1 MDVAAAE
8 DLISLLQEMRGR
20 LGMYIGTP
28 SLTRLAAFL
37 RGYEQALQTHGIS
50 AANEFLPDFRDWI
63 HKRFGSSQRSWEE
76 TIVLH
81 SADEAEAMKRFWEL
95 LDEYLEDHEVSSSG
109 ATKVIAAAKDSNA
122 RQPARGGKAK
132 R

>member
-1 MDVAAAE
+1 
-8 DLISLLQEMRGR
+8 MRGR

-37 RGYEQALQTHGIS
+37 RGYEHALQAHGIS
-50 AANEFLPDFRDWI
+50 GADEFLPDFRDWI

-95 LDEYLEDHEVSSSG
+95 LDEYLDDRKLSSSV
-109 ATKVIAAAKDSNA
+109 ATKAIAVKDNA
-122 RQPARGGKAK
+122 RQPPRGSKAK

>member
-1 MDVAAAE
+1 
-8 DLISLLQEMRGR
+8 MRGR

-37 RGYEQALQTHGIS
+37 RGYEHALQTHGIS
-50 AANEFLPDFRDWI
+50 AADAFLPDFRDWI

-81 SADEAEAMKRFWEL
+81 STHEADAMKRFWEL
-95 LDEYLEDHEVSSSG
+95 LDEYLEDHKVSSPPPV
-109 ATKVIAAAKDSNA
+109 ATK
-122 RQPARGGKAK
+122 
-132 R
+132 